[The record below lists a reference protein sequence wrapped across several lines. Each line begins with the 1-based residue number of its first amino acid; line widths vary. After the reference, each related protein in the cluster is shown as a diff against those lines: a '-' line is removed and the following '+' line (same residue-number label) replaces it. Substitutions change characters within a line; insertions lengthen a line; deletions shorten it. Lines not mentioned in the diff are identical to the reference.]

1 MKVAD
6 FGERVLALEV
16 QCPGDVVVAGP
27 GGLYDVVAVR
37 ELRGDVLLEVSK
49 RDAPVRVTR
58 RPRKRK
64 RAAA

>member
-6 FGERVLALEV
+6 FGERILALEV

-37 ELRGDVLLEVSK
+37 ELRGDIVLEIDQ
-49 RDAPVRVTR
+49 RPVPVTR

>member
-6 FGERVLALEV
+6 FGERILALEV

-37 ELRGDVLLEVSK
+37 ALRGDLLLEIEL
-49 RDAPVRVTR
+49 RPVPVTR
-58 RPRKRK
+58 RRKGK
-64 RAAA
+64 PAAA

>member
-37 ELRGDVLLEVSK
+37 ELRGDLLLEIEL
-49 RDAPVRVTR
+49 RPVPVTR
-58 RPRKRK
+58 RRKGK